1 MTYIAL
7 LRAINVGGH
16 TVSMERL
23 RGLFTELG
31 YKNVRTLIASGNVVF
46 DAGSKKPTA
55 LEAAIEKHLGK
66 SLGYGVSTFVR
77 THEEIAAVVDHEPY
91 PRSVIDK
98 AHALWIGFLKEAP
111 GADAARKL
119 AALRCATDDFCVHG
133 REVFRRDPQFL
144 MDGSAHRLRFV
155 AGEECGLHG
164 ESGDISAAAGR
175 NIPVAGN
182 LSGVFF
188 IEHRI
193 EDRLLRKAG
202 RKGGEPGLPDQRQL
216 LRADGPVES
225 GGFGGVR
232 VHAGIFV

>member
-1 MTYIAL
+1 MIHIAF

-23 RGLFTELG
+23 RGLFAELG
-31 YKNVRTLIASGNVVF
+31 HQNVRTLIASGNVVF

-77 THEEIAAVVDHEPY
+77 THEEIAAVVGHEPY

-133 REVFRRDPQFL
+133 REVYW
-144 MDGSAHRLRFV
+144 LRHV
-155 AGEECGLHG
+155 TSSESKIAGNSVERALG
-164 ESGDISAAAGR
+164 AALTAR
-175 NIPVAGN
+175 NITTVKKLAA
-182 LSGVFF
+182 F
-188 IEHRI
+188 
-193 EDRLLRKAG
+193 
-202 RKGGEPGLPDQRQL
+202 
-216 LRADGPVES
+216 
-225 GGFGGVR
+225 
-232 VHAGIFV
+232 

>member
-1 MTYIAL
+1 MIHIAF

-23 RGLFTELG
+23 RGLFAELG
-31 YKNVRTLIASGNVVF
+31 HQNVRTLIASGNVVF

-77 THEEIAAVVDHEPY
+77 THEEIAAVVGHEPY

-119 AALRCATDDFCVHG
+119 AAIRCATDDFCVHG
-133 REVFRRDPQFL
+133 REVYW
-144 MDGSAHRLRFV
+144 LRHV
-155 AGEECGLHG
+155 TSSESKIAGNSVERALG
-164 ESGDISAAAGR
+164 AALTAR
-175 NIPVAGN
+175 NITTVKKLAA
-182 LSGVFF
+182 F
-188 IEHRI
+188 
-193 EDRLLRKAG
+193 
-202 RKGGEPGLPDQRQL
+202 
-216 LRADGPVES
+216 
-225 GGFGGVR
+225 
-232 VHAGIFV
+232 

>member
-16 TVSMERL
+16 TVSMARL

-133 REVFRRDPQFL
+133 REVYW
-144 MDGSAHRLRFV
+144 LRHV
-155 AGEECGLHG
+155 TSSESKIAGNSVERALGGPLT
-164 ESGDISAAAGR
+164 AR
-175 NIPVAGN
+175 NITTVK
-182 LSGVFF
+182 
-188 IEHRI
+188 
-193 EDRLLRKAG
+193 RLA
-202 RKGGEPGLPDQRQL
+202 
-216 LRADGPVES
+216 A
-225 GGFGGVR
+225 F
-232 VHAGIFV
+232 